1 MKHHVGSNSYDIINR
16 GDRFP
21 EGNRR
26 HRLGDRS
33 RDRDYRDEL
42 DSRDQRW
49 ERDHEFEDN
58 IDGVQEM
65 VRDVLHSNSNHS
77 RGRSIGPLDDFQ
89 QGLGSSWLE
98 IERFFSGTSGYH
110 RACKFIKF
118 MKMLESQN

>member
-1 MKHHVGSNSYDIINR
+1 MKHHVGSDSYDNINR
-16 GDRFP
+16 RDRFP

-42 DSRDQRW
+42 DSRDNRW

-58 IDGVQEM
+58 IDGVQDM
-65 VRDVLHSNSNHS
+65 IRNVLHPNSNHS
-77 RGRSIGPLDDFQ
+77 RGRSIEPLDDLR

-110 RACKFIKF
+110 RASKFI
-118 MKMLESQN
+118 